1 MSFPRVLTSIASSM
15 LTTFAFF
22 NLDVAP
28 LSTVKLIATTDYA
41 HVAGTGRVPNL
52 SFFSTKILLKQ
63 KCKNYI
69 NVSADPTWSIIFH
82 IDHVA
87 AR

>member
-1 MSFPRVLTSIASSM
+1 M

-22 NLDVAP
+22 NLDVAL

-69 NVSADPTWSIIFH
+69 KRIGRSDLVHH
-82 IDHVA
+82 ISYRSRSRAMRGD
-87 AR
+87 R